1 MHRSFWWLCA
11 CAGAVVAWEAWLWAG
26 PFAAGQAAGSA
37 WWLVPPALLTGAVL
51 LAVHPHRARLRPGA
65 VVGLGVALHLALL
78 AVHLAVGGPV
88 DQDVTRL
95 YPALGAAL
103 RTTGTLP
110 PAEYPPLAVA
120 AFALAG
126 SLGPVRVTLPLLTL
140 RLLAGAWAALARRGP
155 DACWAAAWVALWPT
169 LAPWWEVKFDA
180 LPAALLLLGLLAA
193 ADGRHLGAGLLLGL
207 GAAAKW
213 FPGLAVPVLAAGLL
227 GARDARGA
235 VRLAAGAAAAFA
247 AACLPFAGRPDA
259 LAAPYRFHAVR
270 LLTGESLPYLPLRAL
285 GVVDRPERAWF
296 EVAAPDWVPAATL
309 AVTAALL
316 AALAVAAARRPGR
329 AVALAAAAPAVF
341 LLGNR
346 IFSPQ
351 FLLPLALV
359 WAVGMAG
366 GRAARGTGVLLAVA
380 ATANH
385 AVWPTAAPRWE
396 VLQVVLFTAG
406 VTATVILVNSRHLT
420 LTAGQQ
426 LGRTVTDVQRV
437 P

>member
-1 MHRSFWWLCA
+1 M
-11 CAGAVVAWEAWLWAG
+11 
-26 PFAAGQAAGSA
+26 
-37 WWLVPPALLTGAVL
+37 
-51 LAVHPHRARLRPGA
+51 
-65 VVGLGVALHLALL
+65 
-78 AVHLAVGGPV
+78 
-88 DQDVTRL
+88 
-95 YPALGAAL
+95 
-103 RTTGTLP
+103 
-110 PAEYPPLAVA
+110 
-120 AFALAG
+120 
-126 SLGPVRVTLPLLTL
+126 
-140 RLLAGAWAALARRGP
+140 
-155 DACWAAAWVALWPT
+155 
-169 LAPWWEVKFDA
+169 
-180 LPAALLLLGLLAA
+180 
-193 ADGRHLGAGLLLGL
+193 
-207 GAAAKW
+207 
-213 FPGLAVPVLAAGLL
+213 LAAGLL

-366 GRAARGTGVLLAVA
+366 GRAARRTGVLLAVA

-396 VLQVVLFTAG
+396 VLQVVLFAAG